1 MSRVV
6 PAYGQMEYEGYLLM
20 QGKPCLPAASAAMI
34 RSSACTIGLRLS
46 GFTVS
51 GDRSTPVSIMW
62 AAVSP
67 YASMAFFAGPSPYF
81 HS

>member
-1 MSRVV
+1 
-6 PAYGQMEYEGYLLM
+6 MECEGNLLM
-20 QGKPCLPAASAAMI
+20 QGKSCLPAASAALI

-51 GDRSTPVSIMW
+51 GGRSTPVGIMW
-62 AAVSP
+62 AAVGP
-67 YASMAFFAGPSPYF
+67 FVSMAFFAGPSPYF